1 MNEPKTIL
9 LAEDDAN
16 DVELT
21 LTALAEQNLAKNVQV
36 VRDGTEALD
45 YLFSRGKFAKRPPG
59 DPLVVLL
66 DLKMPKVSG
75 LEVLAQIKADPTLKL
90 VPIVAL
96 TSSRESSDVK
106 HAYEY
111 GVNAYVVK
119 PVRFSEFIS
128 AVKDLGIFWAVVNQA
143 PQDS

>member
-1 MNEPKTIL
+1 LNEPKTIL

-21 LTALAEQNLAKNVQV
+21 LAVLAEHNLAKNVQV
-36 VRDGTEALD
+36 VRDGAEAVD
-45 YLFSRGKFAKRPPG
+45 YLFCRGKFAQRPPG
-59 DPLVVLL
+59 DPIVVLL
-66 DLKMPKVSG
+66 DLKMPKLSG
-75 LEVLAQIKADPTLKL
+75 LEVLAQIKTDPKLKR

-106 HAYEY
+106 HAYKF

-119 PVRFSEFIS
+119 PVGFSEFIS
-128 AVKDLGIFWAVVNQA
+128 AVKQLGIFWAIVNQA

>member
-21 LTALAEQNLAKNVQV
+21 LAVLAEHNLAKNVQV
-36 VRDGTEALD
+36 VRDGAEAVD
-45 YLFSRGKFAKRPPG
+45 YLFCRGKFAQRPPG
-59 DPLVVLL
+59 DPIVVLL
-66 DLKMPKVSG
+66 DLKMPKLSG
-75 LEVLAQIKADPTLKL
+75 LEVLAQIKTDPKLKR

-106 HAYEY
+106 HAYKF

-119 PVRFSEFIS
+119 PVGFSEFIS
-128 AVKDLGIFWAVVNQA
+128 AVKQLGIFWAIVNQA